1 VKSYVK
7 TYLQALHQWIEEQ
20 TSFVDTSVRRIMF
33 KGVVNVDGDNVVVTR
48 VDGSQGT
55 PWKAK
60 IKEFIYLRTN
70 DKVNIYFVVD
80 YYKHM
85 QK

>member
-1 VKSYVK
+1 
-7 TYLQALHQWIEEQ
+7 
-20 TSFVDTSVRRIMF
+20 MF
-33 KGVVNVDGDNVVVTR
+33 KGVVNVDGNNAVITR
-48 VDGSQGT
+48 VDGSQET

-80 YYKHM
+80 YYKHV